1 MPIKKHATPGEP
13 NQNQPIKKH
22 TVHKLMGG
30 DLQLFQKATSCFWQC
45 AATVGGR
52 QFRYSTKKE
61 SFAEAEDVAKDWFVT
76 MTGKARAGLITA
88 DKTFRAA
95 AERFTLE
102 YGLITDGQRAKRWVE
117 GHQIRLRL
125 HLLPFFGHL
134 GLSDVTPSQVQDYR
148 MHRITTT
155 IDRAVNAGKV
165 GKAPARS
172 TIHDEIGTLRLVLK
186 TGIRH
191 GWLAHLPDVS
201 PPYKTSGK
209 IVHRP
214 WFSPAEYKQL
224 YTATREYAKDPPQPQ
239 YQWNADQ
246 VHDMV
251 LFMGNTGMRPDEV
264 RNLQHRDVT
273 VMTDPGSGQEI
284 LEIEVRGKRGIGF
297 CKSTTGAVRPYQ
309 RLLYRPK
316 PTRGTQKR
324 SRSRLNPPP
333 ILPDILPEPTDK
345 VFPGDH
351 LKLFNRILDKVG
363 LKLDRDGN
371 KRTSYSLRHTYIC
384 LRLMEGADIYQIA
397 KNCRT
402 SVEMIEKYYAAHIKN
417 TLDASAINIMRPK
430 GAKGGKTAVDG
441 AARQSVGKP
450 AAVRL
455 TDAEKAARKE
465 RARGAAGV
473 VRDDSTEV

>member
-1 MPIKKHATPGEP
+1 M
-13 NQNQPIKKH
+13 
-22 TVHKLMGG
+22 
-30 DLQLFQKATSCFWQC
+30 W
-45 AATVGGR
+45 R
-52 QFRYSTKKE
+52 R
-61 SFAEAEDVAKDWFVT
+61 
-76 MTGKARAGLITA
+76 TGSSPCPARRARASSRPRKHSTQ
-88 DKTFRAA
+88 R

-102 YGLITDGQRAKRWVE
+102 YGMITDGQRAVRWVE

-134 GLSDVTPSQVQDYR
+134 GLSGVTPSQVQDYR

-155 IDRAVNAGKV
+155 IAVAEKARKV

-191 GWLAHLPDVS
+191 GWLAHLPDLS

-224 YTATREYAKDPPQPQ
+224 YTATRAYAKDPAQPQ

-246 VHDMV
+246 LHDYV
-251 LFMGNTGMRPDEV
+251 LFMGNTGMRPDEAG
-264 RNLQHRDVT
+264 NLQHRDVT
-273 VMTDPGSGQEI
+273 VVTDPGSGQEI

-316 PTRGTQKR
+316 PKRGMQTRNR
-324 SRSRLNPPP
+324 SKLNPNPV
-333 ILPDILPEPTDK
+333 LPDELPQPTDK
-345 VFPGDH
+345 VFPGSY
-351 LKLFNRILDKVG
+351 LKLFNRILTENNLKV
-363 LKLDRDGN
+363 DREG
-371 KRTSYSLRHTYIC
+371 KPRTAYSLRHTYIC

-402 SVEMIEKYYAAHIKN
+402 SVEMIEKFV
-417 TLDASAINIMRPK
+417 TDASTP
-430 GAKGGKTAVDG
+430 
-441 AARQSVGKP
+441 P
-450 AAVRL
+450 
-455 TDAEKAARKE
+455 
-465 RARGAAGV
+465 RG
-473 VRDDSTEV
+473 EV